1 MSIVNSILIIGLG
14 MIGSSIALS
23 SKSKGLKV
31 SGFDLD
37 ASINNIALKDNI
49 IDNTAESLEEINSQ
63 EYIKDID
70 LVVIAVPPKQTLDVI
85 LNLDQIWNTKT
96 TITDTSSVK
105 NHIKLDDKV
114 SNIVLSHPIAG
125 SDKSGL
131 NAADKN
137 LFTNRKSVICN
148 PFEADKDHI
157 DRVDT
162 FWRDALQMRTSV
174 MSVSEHDLIFAM
186 TSHLPHL
193 ISYALI
199 DSIRLS
205 PTQVGDNAGGGLKEF
220 LRLSGSNS
228 EMWRD
233 VFILN
238 RVDLIKALAGMQVS
252 LNNLLEL
259 ITESKEIPDVFSH
272 LEMLKDELD
281 EIKSFKEDKF

>member
-1 MSIVNSILIIGLG
+1 MSNVNSILIIGLG

-37 ASINNIALKDNI
+37 ASINDIALKDNI
-49 IDNTAESLEEINSQ
+49 IDNSAESLEEINSL

-70 LVVIAVPPKQTLDVI
+70 LVVIAVPPKHTLDVI

-157 DRVDT
+157 DRVET
-162 FWRDALQMRTSV
+162 FWRDALQMRTSF

-205 PTQVGDNAGGGLKEF
+205 LTQVGDNAGGGLKEF

>member
-1 MSIVNSILIIGLG
+1 MSNVNSILIIGLG

-31 SGFDLD
+31 FGFDLD
-37 ASINNIALKDNI
+37 ASINDIALKDNI
-49 IDNTAESLEEINSQ
+49 IDNSAESLEEINSQ

-137 LFTNRKSVICN
+137 LFTNRKNVICN

-157 DRVDT
+157 DRVET

-205 PTQVGDNAGGGLKEF
+205 PSQVGDNAGGGLKEF

>member
-1 MSIVNSILIIGLG
+1 MSNVNSILIIGLG

-37 ASINNIALKDNI
+37 SSINDIARKDNI
-49 IDNTAESLEEINSQ
+49 IDNSAESLEEINSQ

-105 NHIKLDDKV
+105 NHIKLEDKV

-131 NAADKN
+131 NAADEN
-137 LFTNRKSVICN
+137 LFTNRKNVICN

-157 DRVDT
+157 DRVET

>member
-1 MSIVNSILIIGLG
+1 MNLNVNSILIVGLG

-23 SKSKGLKV
+23 SKLKGIKV
-31 SGFDLD
+31 YGLD
-37 ASINNIALKDNI
+37 VKKSISERALKRGI
-49 IDNTAESLEEINSQ
+49 IDQVIESIDQINSS
-63 EYIKDID
+63 ESSNEVD
-70 LVVIAVPPKQTLDVI
+70 LIIITVPPKQTSDVI
-85 LNLDQIWNTKT
+85 EELEMLWNTSV

-105 NHIKLDDKV
+105 NHINVENV

-125 SDKSGL
+125 SDKSGMD
-131 NAADKN
+131 AADIN
-137 LFTNRKSVICN
+137 LFTNKKNVICN
-148 PFEADKDHI
+148 PFNADKEHLEKVEI
-157 DRVDT
+157 
-162 FWRDALQMRTSV
+162 FWKDALQMRISY

-205 PTQVGDNAGGGLKEF
+205 ASEVDDNAGGGLKEF
-220 LRLSGSNS
+220 LRLSGSNP

-233 VFILN
+233 IFILN

-252 LNNLLEL
+252 INNLLEL
-259 ITESKEIPDVFSH
+259 ITETKEIPDVFSH
-272 LEMLKDELD
+272 LEILKQELE

>member
-1 MSIVNSILIIGLG
+1 MSNVNSILIIGLG

-37 ASINNIALKDNI
+37 ASINDLALKDNI
-49 IDNTAESLEEINSQ
+49 IDNSAESLEKINSQ

-157 DRVDT
+157 DRVET
-162 FWRDALQMRTSV
+162 FWRDALQMRTSI

-205 PTQVGDNAGGGLKEF
+205 LTQVGDNAGGGLKEF

>member
-1 MSIVNSILIIGLG
+1 
-14 MIGSSIALS
+14 
-23 SKSKGLKV
+23 
-31 SGFDLD
+31 
-37 ASINNIALKDNI
+37 
-49 IDNTAESLEEINSQ
+49 
-63 EYIKDID
+63 
-70 LVVIAVPPKQTLDVI
+70 
-85 LNLDQIWNTKT
+85 
-96 TITDTSSVK
+96 
-105 NHIKLDDKV
+105 
-114 SNIVLSHPIAG
+114 
-125 SDKSGL
+125 
-131 NAADKN
+131 
-137 LFTNRKSVICN
+137 
-148 PFEADKDHI
+148 
-157 DRVDT
+157 
-162 FWRDALQMRTSV
+162 

-205 PTQVGDNAGGGLKEF
+205 PTKVGDNAGGGLKEF